1 MRDFSTLGIYLEMKS
16 VYATKIKFKQ
26 SLQMAASVLPTQ
38 PQRLQQR
45 LQQPPEEQPL

>member
-26 SLQMAASVLPTQ
+26 SLQMAASVFTQ

-45 LQQPPEEQPL
+45 LQQPPEERPL